1 MNAIPMIE
9 DARQAVNRLFAG
21 HLRDGYRIA
30 GCHRY
35 NDAEGREL
43 FRVVR
48 LKHPEVDKIIRPMHR
63 DGARYRAGR
72 PERPATGWPLYVPP
86 YPLVETEPVF
96 VVEGEACADMLARL
110 GLTAVT
116 SGNADSAE
124 AADWTPLQGR
134 RVRLWPD
141 HDGAG
146 ARYAGKVEACLRALG
161 CVVERIDVAALHLPD
176 KGDCVDWLQVNPLAT
191 ADDVRAL
198 MAIDVEKQK
207 PGAAVAVS
215 AVSAVEPE
223 PFEDAEPFEDDTP
236 PTPWPDDCL
245 PPGMEGAV
253 RAIAEHVMA
262 PKALA
267 GLSVLSAVAHVA
279 MRLVDA
285 DHPMAGAMPCSLFT
299 LVAGQSGD
307 RKSGCFKL
315 ATWPV
320 SKREK
325 EMRNRHKAEVLE
337 IEQRANKAKPAE
349 RQAIKDEM
357 PPDPRTIFV
366 DATTQKIEHAFVRG
380 SAPALSLST
389 DEGGTLLG
397 GHSLKSETR
406 AASLSALTR
415 LFDGGGVQRDRIGED
430 QSGFRFDIRFG
441 LFLLA
446 QPIVLAETLNDPMMR
461 DQGFLPRFIYAAP
474 DSLAGTRFLTEA
486 DLGRRAADD
495 GRVVDYWRTLRALDE
510 IPPTLNEAGD
520 LRLSPATMTQEA
532 KRAWLNYYCR
542 TEARQGV
549 DGDMHH
555 LRAFAGRAGELV
567 VRVATVFAV
576 WRAVGG
582 IVTVEA
588 EDVERAGLL
597 VDYSLSEWA
606 RQSGPCLTPA
616 ERDARDLLA
625 LIHRKGWPTVT
636 RALLGQYAPNALRKS
651 ARRRNDAI
659 EALLERGW
667 LLLGDGGSMLVQNSR
682 NSKNSN
688 SNPQREVFIPAQNSK
703 NSGNSN
709 SSGNLEVFDL

>member
-1 MNAIPMIE
+1 MNAVPMIE

-21 HLRDGYRIA
+21 NLRDGYRIA

-43 FRVVR
+43 FRVAR
-48 LKHPEVDKIIRPMHR
+48 LKHPEAEKIIRPMHR
-63 DGARYRAGR
+63 SSARYRTGR

-96 VVEGEACADMLARL
+96 VVEGEACADTLARL

-161 CVVERIDVAALHLPD
+161 CVVERIDAAALHLPD
-176 KGDCVDWLQVNPLAT
+176 KGDCVDWLQINPQAT
-191 ADDVRAL
+191 ADDVRGL
-198 MAIDVEKQK
+198 VMVEIEKQNR
-207 PGAAVAVS
+207 GAAVAIS
-215 AVSAVEPE
+215 AVSAVEP
-223 PFEDAEPFEDDTP
+223 EPFEDDTP

-245 PPGMEGAV
+245 PPGMEGAA
-253 RAIAEHVMA
+253 RAIAEHVKA

-267 GLSVLSAVAHVA
+267 GLSVLSAVAHAA

-307 RKSGCFKL
+307 RKSACFKL

-337 IEQRANKAKPAE
+337 IEQRANNAKPAE
-349 RQAIKDEM
+349 RKAIKAEI

-366 DATTQKIEHAFVRG
+366 DATTQKIEHTFVRG

-446 QPIVLAETLNDPMMR
+446 QPIVLAETLDDPLMR

-474 DSLAGTRFLTEA
+474 DSLAGTRFPTEA
-486 DLGRRAADD
+486 DLDRRAADD
-495 GRVVDYWRTLRALDE
+495 GRVRDYWRMLRALDE

-520 LRLSPATMTQEA
+520 LRLSPADWTREA

-567 VRVATVFAV
+567 VRVATVYAV
-576 WRAVGG
+576 WRSAGG
-582 IVTVEA
+582 IATVEA

-625 LIHRKGWPTVT
+625 LIHRKGWSTVT
-636 RALLGQYAPNALRKS
+636 RVLLGQYAPNALRKS
-651 ARRRNDAI
+651 TRRRNDAI

-667 LLLGDGGSMLVQNSR
+667 LLPGDGGNMLVQNSR

-688 SNPQREVFIPAQNSK
+688 SNPQQEVFRSELQ
-703 NSGNSN
+703 
-709 SSGNLEVFDL
+709 GNLEAFDL